1 MPQNYYRAHGLREPR
16 LDDKKFH
23 CPISGCGR
31 RLYPAVTQSGAR
43 KDQTHLKC
51 YNVHHKNFGPAFWHH
66 FESPSPVASSLS
78 STSTTSTSHPP
89 TPAALPS
96 VSGYHISKCAW
107 LHGCQSTRVNRLCSN
122 NMCSKHCRLTSG
134 RCPLHEQSTTPMPK
148 EQPNTHPSLDAI
160 IRAVQEYSSARS
172 SAPRRS
178 NKMAP
183 DLAAAIARLP
193 SPSPSPSRPHRLS
206 SSASGIS
213 FAANTTELFQRSAV
227 LVQWTENLKAPLVTG
242 IQNPPGWPLW
252 TYDTDAPYECYSF
265 QFDTWMTVK
274 PSYVHNL
281 APGEALLIRHL
292 GVTGKDE
299 NVHIQRARTQM
310 FPPDSPIIAGK
321 TRKGKRRAQQI
332 IELSDDDDIV
342 VKQEKVSPNCRPH
355 KRLRL
360 TTTIPTTTPS
370 PPSSPLFPA
379 SIPLPPISSH
389 ATSWKF

>member
-1 MPQNYYRAHGLREPR
+1 PQNYYRAHGLREPR

-23 CPISGCGR
+23 CPYFWLWTPSI
-31 RLYPAVTQSGAR
+31 PAVTQSGAR

-107 LHGCQSTRVNRLCSN
+107 LHGCQSTRSLSTYVWTVALSMNSQPLPCLR
-122 NMCSKHCRLTSG
+122 SK
-134 RCPLHEQSTTPMPK
+134 PTPS
-148 EQPNTHPSLDAI
+148 SLDAI
-160 IRAVQEYSSARS
+160 IRAVQD
-172 SAPRRS
+172 

-274 PSYVHNL
+274 PPSH
-281 APGEALLIRHL
+281 RHL

-310 FPPDSPIIAGK
+310 LPPDSPIIAGK